1 MRVSELPI
9 IGISMGD
16 PGGIGPEICAK
27 TLALPEMYAVCRPI
41 VVGDSDIVA
50 DAVRFSKLTLEVAAC
65 RKVSAAGFSFGK
77 IDVLDLQRLPLA
89 QLRHKEVTPGQG
101 GASFDYVTKVIEL
114 AMAGE
119 IDATVTGPI
128 NKAAIN
134 AAGRHYAGHTEIYAD
149 LTQTRNYSMMLAEG
163 SFRVAHVSTHVSL
176 REACERVKKE
186 RVLNVIRLAHEALTQ
201 LGVQSPRI
209 GVAGLNPH
217 CGEGGLFGN
226 EDDQEIAPAVAAA
239 RAEKIAAEGPLPA
252 DTVFS
257 KMRGGMYD
265 LVVVMYHDQGHIPT
279 KLMGF
284 QYDDKTGTWGQLAGV
299 NVTLGLPIIRVSVDH
314 GTAFGKAGEGRA
326 NPQSMIEAI
335 KLAAKLAAGRKK
347 NKVVHVA
354 VNHPSRKEGG

>member
-1 MRVSELPI
+1 V
-9 IGISMGD
+9 
-16 PGGIGPEICAK
+16 
-27 TLALPEMYAVCRPI
+27 
-41 VVGDSDIVA
+41 
-50 DAVRFSKLTLEVAAC
+50 F
-65 RKVSAAGFSFGK
+65 
-77 IDVLDLQRLPLA
+77 DLQRLPLA
-89 QLRHKEVTPGQG
+89 ELRHKQVTAGQG
-101 GASFDYVTKVIEL
+101 GASFDYVAKVIEL

-134 AAGRHYAGHTEIYAD
+134 AAGRHYAGHTEIYAE

-163 SFRVAHVSTHVSL
+163 NFRVAHVSTHVSL

-186 RVLNVIRLAHEALTQ
+186 RVLNVIRLAHDALTQ
-201 LGVQSPRI
+201 LGIQSPRI

-217 CGEGGLFGN
+217 CGEGGLFGS
-226 EDDQEIAPAVAAA
+226 EDDQEIAPAAAAA
-239 RAEKIAAEGPLPA
+239 RAEGIAAEGPLPA

-284 QYDDKTGTWGQLAGV
+284 QYDDRTGTWGQMAGV

-326 NPQSMIEAI
+326 NPQSMIEAV

-347 NKVVHVA
+347 
-354 VNHPSRKEGG
+354 S